1 VVAVPAIA
9 RPPFKDV
16 EGAAAKRDPSADERL
31 RGMVLE
37 HYDFVW
43 RSLRRL
49 GVAPPETDDAAQ
61 QVFMVL
67 ARKLANVEAGKERT
81 FIFGIVMRVAAN
93 VRRARANLREVPE
106 EEAPH
111 AQFVLPAVEAR
122 LDRADA
128 RAALDEILASMPDER
143 RAVFILSVLEEQSV
157 SEISATLQIPV
168 STVMSRLRR
177 AREDLRAG
185 IARLRA
191 RRKGV

>member
-1 VVAVPAIA
+1 M
-9 RPPFKDV
+9 
-16 EGAAAKRDPSADERL
+16 DERL

-49 GVAPPETDDAAQ
+49 GVSPPETDDAAQ
-61 QVFMVL
+61 QVFIVL
-67 ARKLANVEAGKERT
+67 SRKLANLEAGKERSYV
-81 FIFGIVMRVAAN
+81 FGIVMRVAAN

-111 AQFVLPAVEAR
+111 AQIVLPTAEAR

-143 RAVFILSVLEEQSV
+143 RAVFVLSVLEEQSS
-157 SEISATLQIPV
+157 SEVSATLQIPV
-168 STVMSRLRR
+168 STVVSRLRR
-177 AREDLRAG
+177 AREDFQAG
-185 IARLRA
+185 INRLHA
-191 RRKGV
+191 RRKGG

>member
-1 VVAVPAIA
+1 LAAVSTIA
-9 RPPFKDV
+9 RPSFEEV
-16 EGAAAKRDPSADERL
+16 EGASSKRDPSADERL

-49 GVAPPETDDAAQ
+49 GVSPPETDDATQ
-61 QVFMVL
+61 QVFIVL
-67 ARKLANVEAGKERT
+67 SGKLPNVEAGKERSY
-81 FIFGIVMRVAAN
+81 IFGIVMRVAAN

-106 EEAPH
+106 EEAP
-111 AQFVLPAVEAR
+111 QMQVVPPAAEAR

-143 RAVFILSVLEEQSV
+143 RAVFVLSVLEEQSPAEV
-157 SEISATLQIPV
+157 SATLQIPV
-168 STVMSRLRR
+168 STVVSRLRR
-177 AREDLRAG
+177 AREDFQAG
-185 IARLRA
+185 INRLRA

>member
-1 VVAVPAIA
+1 MAAVSTIV
-9 RPPFKDV
+9 RPSFEDV
-16 EGAAAKRDPSADERL
+16 EGASSKRDPSADERL

-49 GVAPPETDDAAQ
+49 GVSPPETDDAAQ
-61 QVFMVL
+61 QVFIVL
-67 ARKLANVEAGKERT
+67 SGKLASVEVGKERS

-106 EEAPH
+106 EEAPQ
-111 AQFVLPAVEAR
+111 AQVVLPAAEAR

-143 RAVFILSVLEEQSV
+143 RAVFVLSVLEEQSPAEV
-157 SEISATLQIPV
+157 SANLQIPV
-168 STVMSRLRR
+168 STVVSRLRR
-177 AREDLRAG
+177 AREDFQAG
-185 IARLRA
+185 ISRLRA
-191 RRKGV
+191 RRKGA